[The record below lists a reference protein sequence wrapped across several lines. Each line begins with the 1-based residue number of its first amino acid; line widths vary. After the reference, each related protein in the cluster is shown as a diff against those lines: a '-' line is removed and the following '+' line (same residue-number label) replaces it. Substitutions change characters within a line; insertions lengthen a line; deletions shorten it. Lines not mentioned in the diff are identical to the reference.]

1 MTENTNK
8 IIPENV
14 PDEDV
19 LIVPE
24 DKILVDK
31 HTIIRTYLEAR
42 LNVKHELL
50 NEKINILKGGKELNK
65 TLDNHVV
72 PVVSQAIMDTINK
85 LYDTHK
91 LIAEEKSHP
100 RYNIKMYIALRFN
113 KPVPDVKNLMP
124 NENAVSVSPGAYE
137 IVFADGTTV
146 RFDFLDSYGNVD
158 KDDNNVIDF
167 ELCNFDWGTFSDEAI
182 ILPAKL
188 LDTKIKSLSEVFVY
202 ISSDNEEFDVTAVD
216 AMTFV
221 VTDNKT
227 GKEITV
233 NVPDDICKNAVI
245 ETDGD

>member
-1 MTENTNK
+1 MTENNNK
-8 IIPENV
+8 IIPESV

-31 HTIIRTYLEAR
+31 HTVTCTYLEAR
-42 LNVKHELL
+42 LNVEHARL
-50 NEKINILKGGKELNK
+50 NEKINMANNAKLSE
-65 TLDNHVV
+65 TLDNHIVRIV
-72 PVVSQAIMDTINK
+72 NQAVMDAIDK
-85 LYDTHK
+85 LHNTCK
-91 LIAEEKSHP
+91 LITEEKDHP

-137 IVFADGTTV
+137 IVFTDDTAV

-158 KDDNNVIDF
+158 KDDNHVIDF
-167 ELCNFDWGTFSDEAI
+167 ELCNFDWDTFSDEAI
-182 ILPAKL
+182 VLPAKL
-188 LDTKIKSLSEVFVY
+188 LDREIKRLSEVFVY
-202 ISSDNEEFDVTAVD
+202 ISGGDEELDVTAVD

-233 NVPDDICKNAVI
+233 DVPDDICKNAVI

>member
-31 HTIIRTYLEAR
+31 HTVTCAYLEAK
-42 LNVKHELL
+42 LNVKRACL
-50 NEKINILKGGKELNK
+50 NEKINMANNAKLSE
-65 TLDNHVV
+65 TLDNHIVRIV
-72 PVVSQAIMDTINK
+72 NQAVMDAIDK
-85 LYDTHK
+85 LHNTYK
-91 LIAEEKSHP
+91 LIAEEKDHP

-124 NENAVSVSPGAYE
+124 NESAVGVSPGAYE
-137 IVFADGTTV
+137 IVFTDDTAV

-158 KDDNNVIDF
+158 KNDNHVIDF
-167 ELCNFDWGTFSDEAI
+167 ELCNFDWETFSDEAI
-182 ILPAKL
+182 VLPAKL
-188 LDTKIKSLSEVFVY
+188 LDKEIKKLSEVFVY
-202 ISSDNEEFDVTAVD
+202 ISGGDVELDVTAVD
-216 AMTFV
+216 AMAFV

-227 GKEITV
+227 GKEITID
-233 NVPDDICKNAVI
+233 VPDDVCKNAVI

>member
-1 MTENTNK
+1 MTENNNK

-19 LIVPE
+19 LTIPK

-31 HTIIRTYLEAR
+31 NTIIRTYLEAR
-42 LNVKHELL
+42 LNIERARL
-50 NEKINILKGGKELNK
+50 NEKINTSKNCKESNK
-65 TLDNHVV
+65 TSDNRVVHVAN
-72 PVVSQAIMDTINK
+72 QAVMDAIDK
-85 LYDTHK
+85 LYDANK
-91 LIAEEKSHP
+91 LIAEEKRHP

-124 NENAVSVSPGAYE
+124 NENAVIVSPGAYE
-137 IVFADGTTV
+137 IVFTDDTAV

-158 KDDNNVIDF
+158 KDDNPVIDF
-167 ELCNFDWGTFSDEAI
+167 ELCNFDWDTFSDEAI
-182 ILPAKL
+182 VLPAKL
-188 LDTKIKSLSEVFVY
+188 LDTKIKGLSEVFVY
-202 ISSDNEEFDVTAVD
+202 IGGDDKEFDVTAVD

-221 VTDNKT
+221 VTDNET

-233 NVPDDICKNAVI
+233 NVPDDVCKNAVI

>member
-1 MTENTNK
+1 MTENNNK

-24 DKILVDK
+24 DKILIDK
-31 HTIIRTYLEAR
+31 HTVTCAYLEAK
-42 LNVKHELL
+42 LNVKRACL
-50 NEKINILKGGKELNK
+50 NEKINMANNAKLSE
-65 TLDNHVV
+65 TLDNHIVRIV
-72 PVVSQAIMDTINK
+72 NQAVMDAIDK
-85 LYDTHK
+85 LHNTYK
-91 LIAEEKSHP
+91 LIAEEKDHP

-124 NENAVSVSPGAYE
+124 NENAVGVSPGAYE
-137 IVFADGTTV
+137 IVFTDDTAV

-158 KDDNNVIDF
+158 KNDNHVIDF
-167 ELCNFDWGTFSDEAI
+167 ELCNFDWETFSDEAI
-182 ILPAKL
+182 VLPAKL
-188 LDTKIKSLSEVFVY
+188 LDREIKKLSEVFVY
-202 ISSDNEEFDVTAVD
+202 ISGGDVELDVTAVD

-227 GKEITV
+227 GKEITID
-233 NVPDDICKNAVI
+233 VPDDVCENAVI

>member
-1 MTENTNK
+1 MTENTDK

-31 HTIIRTYLEAR
+31 HTVICAYLEAK
-42 LNVKHELL
+42 LNVKRACL
-50 NEKINILKGGKELNK
+50 NEKINMSKGGGELSK
-65 TLDNHVV
+65 TFDNHIVRIV
-72 PVVSQAIMDTINK
+72 NQAVIDVIDK
-85 LYDTHK
+85 LHNTSK
-91 LIAEEKSHP
+91 LIAEEKDHP

-124 NENAVSVSPGAYE
+124 NENAVSVSPGGYE
-137 IVFADGTTV
+137 IVFTDDTAV

-158 KDDNNVIDF
+158 KDDNYVIDF
-167 ELCNFDWGTFSDEAI
+167 ELCDFDWNTFSDEAI
-182 ILPAKL
+182 VLPAKL
-188 LDTKIKSLSEVFVY
+188 LDREIKKLSEVFVY
-202 ISSDNEEFDVTAVD
+202 ISGGDEEFDVTAVD

-233 NVPDDICKNAVI
+233 DVPDDVCKNAVI

>member
-1 MTENTNK
+1 MTENIDK

-19 LIVPE
+19 LVIPE

-31 HTIIRTYLEAR
+31 QTVTCAYLEAR
-42 LNVKHELL
+42 LNVEHARL
-50 NEKINILKGGKELNK
+50 NEKINMANNAKLSK
-65 TLDNHVV
+65 TLDNHIVRIV
-72 PVVSQAIMDTINK
+72 NQAVMDTIDK
-85 LYDTHK
+85 LHNTSK
-91 LIAEEKSHP
+91 LIAEEKAHP

-113 KPVPDVKNLMP
+113 KPIPDVKNLMP
-124 NENAVSVSPGAYE
+124 NENAVIVSPGAYE
-137 IVFADGTTV
+137 IVFTDGTTV

-158 KDDNNVIDF
+158 KDDNPVIDF
-167 ELCNFDWGTFSDEAI
+167 ELCNFDWDTFPDEAI
-182 ILPAKL
+182 VLPAKL

-202 ISSDNEEFDVTAVD
+202 IGGDDKKIDVTGVD

-233 NVPDDICKNAVI
+233 DVPDDVCKNAVI

>member
-31 HTIIRTYLEAR
+31 HTVTCTYLEAK
-42 LNVKHELL
+42 LNVKRACL
-50 NEKINILKGGKELNK
+50 NEKINMANNAKLSE
-65 TLDNHVV
+65 TLDNHIVRIV
-72 PVVSQAIMDTINK
+72 NQAVMDAIDK
-85 LYDTHK
+85 LHNTCK
-91 LIAEEKSHP
+91 LIAEEKDHP

-113 KPVPDVKNLMP
+113 KPIPDVKNLMP
-124 NENAVSVSPGAYE
+124 NENAMSVSPGAYE
-137 IVFADGTTV
+137 IIFTDDTAV

-158 KDDNNVIDF
+158 KDDNHVIDF
-167 ELCNFDWGTFSDEAI
+167 ELCNFDWDTFSDEAI
-182 ILPAKL
+182 VLPAKL
-188 LDTKIKSLSEVFVY
+188 LDREIKGLSEVFVY
-202 ISSDNEEFDVTAVD
+202 ISGGDEELDVTAVD

-221 VTDNKT
+221 VTDNET

-233 NVPDDICKNAVI
+233 DVPDDVCKNAVI

>member
-24 DKILVDK
+24 DKILVDR
-31 HTIIRTYLEAR
+31 HTVTCTYLEAK
-42 LNVKHELL
+42 LNVKRADL
-50 NEKINILKGGKELNK
+50 NEKINMSNGSGELSK
-65 TLDNHVV
+65 TLDNHIVRVV
-72 PVVSQAIMDTINK
+72 NQAVIDTIDK
-85 LYDTHK
+85 LHNTHK
-91 LIAEEKSHP
+91 LITEEKSHP

-124 NENAVSVSPGAYE
+124 NENAVSVSPGGYE
-137 IVFADGTTV
+137 IVFTDDTAV

-158 KDDNNVIDF
+158 KDDNYVIDF
-167 ELCNFDWGTFSDEAI
+167 ELCNFDWNAFSDEAI
-182 ILPAKL
+182 VLPAKL
-188 LDTKIKSLSEVFVY
+188 LDREIKKLSEVFVY
-202 ISSDNEEFDVTAVD
+202 ISGGDEELDVTAVD

-227 GKEITV
+227 GKKITID
-233 NVPDDICKNAVI
+233 VPDDVCKNAII

>member
-1 MTENTNK
+1 MTENNNK

-19 LIVPE
+19 LTIPE

-31 HTIIRTYLEAR
+31 HTVTGTYLEAK
-42 LNVKHELL
+42 LNVKRACL
-50 NEKINILKGGKELNK
+50 NEKINMANNAKLSE
-65 TLDNHVV
+65 TLDNHIVRIV
-72 PVVSQAIMDTINK
+72 NQAVMNAIDK
-85 LYDTHK
+85 LYDTSK
-91 LIAEEKSHP
+91 LIAEEKAHP

-124 NENAVSVSPGAYE
+124 NENAVIVSPGAYE
-137 IVFADGTTV
+137 IVFTDGTTV

-158 KDDNNVIDF
+158 KDDNPVIDF
-167 ELCNFDWGTFSDEAI
+167 ELCNFDWDTFSDEAI
-182 ILPAKL
+182 VLPAKL

-202 ISSDNEEFDVTAVD
+202 IGGDDKAFDVTGVD

-227 GKEITV
+227 GKEVTID
-233 NVPDDICKNAVI
+233 VPDDVCKNAVI

>member
-8 IIPENV
+8 IIPESV

-31 HTIIRTYLEAR
+31 HKVTCTYLEAR
-42 LNVKHELL
+42 LNVEHARL
-50 NEKINILKGGKELNK
+50 NEKINMANNAKLSE
-65 TLDNHVV
+65 TLDNHIVRIV
-72 PVVSQAIMDTINK
+72 NQAVMDAIDK
-85 LYDTHK
+85 LHNTCK
-91 LIAEEKSHP
+91 LIAEEKDHP

-113 KPVPDVKNLMP
+113 KPIPDVKNLMP

-137 IVFADGTTV
+137 IIFTDDTAV

-158 KDDNNVIDF
+158 KDDNHVIDF
-167 ELCNFDWGTFSDEAI
+167 ELCNFDWGAFSDEAI

-188 LDTKIKSLSEVFVY
+188 LDREIKRLSEVFVY
-202 ISSDNEEFDVTAVD
+202 ISSGDVELDVTAVD

-221 VTDNKT
+221 ITDNKT

-233 NVPDDICKNAVI
+233 DVPDDVCENAVI

>member
-31 HTIIRTYLEAR
+31 HTVTCAYLEAK
-42 LNVKHELL
+42 LNVKRACL
-50 NEKINILKGGKELNK
+50 NEKINMANNAKLSE
-65 TLDNHVV
+65 TLDNHIVRIV
-72 PVVSQAIMDTINK
+72 NQAVMDAIDK
-85 LYDTHK
+85 LHNTYK
-91 LIAEEKSHP
+91 LIAEEKDHP

-124 NENAVSVSPGAYE
+124 NESAVSVSPGGYE
-137 IVFADGTTV
+137 IVFTDDTAV

-158 KDDNNVIDF
+158 KNDNHVIDF
-167 ELCNFDWGTFSDEAI
+167 ELCNFDWDTFSDEAI
-182 ILPAKL
+182 VLPAKL
-188 LDTKIKSLSEVFVY
+188 LDREIKRLSEVFVY
-202 ISSDNEEFDVTAVD
+202 ISSGDVELDVTAVD

-221 VTDNKT
+221 ITDNKT

-233 NVPDDICKNAVI
+233 DVPDDVCENAVI

>member
-31 HTIIRTYLEAR
+31 HTVTCVYLEAK
-42 LNVKHELL
+42 LNVKRACL
-50 NEKINILKGGKELNK
+50 NEKINMANNAKLSE
-65 TLDNHVV
+65 TLDNHIVGIV
-72 PVVSQAIMDTINK
+72 NQAVMDAINK
-85 LYDTHK
+85 LHNTCK
-91 LIAEEKSHP
+91 LIAEEKDHP

-124 NENAVSVSPGAYE
+124 NENAVSVSPGGYE
-137 IVFADGTTV
+137 IVFTDDTAI

-158 KDDNNVIDF
+158 KDDNHVIDF

-182 ILPAKL
+182 VLPAKL
-188 LDTKIKSLSEVFVY
+188 LDREIKKLSEVFVY
-202 ISSDNEEFDVTAVD
+202 ISGGDVELDVTAVD
-216 AMTFV
+216 AMAFV

-227 GKEITV
+227 GKEITID
-233 NVPDDICKNAVI
+233 VPDDVCKNAVI

>member
-1 MTENTNK
+1 MTENTNR

-31 HTIIRTYLEAR
+31 HTVTCTYLEAK
-42 LNVKHELL
+42 LNVKRACL
-50 NEKINILKGGKELNK
+50 NEKINMANNAKLSE
-65 TLDNHVV
+65 TLDNHIVRIV
-72 PVVSQAIMDTINK
+72 NQAVMDAINK
-85 LYDTHK
+85 LHNTCK
-91 LIAEEKSHP
+91 LIAEEKDHP

-113 KPVPDVKNLMP
+113 KPVPAVKNLMP
-124 NENAVSVSPGAYE
+124 NENAVGVSPGGYE
-137 IVFADGTTV
+137 IVFTDDTAV

-158 KDDNNVIDF
+158 KDDDHVIDF
-167 ELCNFDWGTFSDEAI
+167 ELCNFDWETFSDEAI
-182 ILPAKL
+182 VLPAKL
-188 LDTKIKSLSEVFVY
+188 LDREIKKLSEVFVY
-202 ISSDNEEFDVTAVD
+202 ISGGDVELDVTTVD

-233 NVPDDICKNAVI
+233 DVPDDVCKNAVI

>member
-1 MTENTNK
+1 MTENNNK
-8 IIPENV
+8 IIPESV

-31 HTIIRTYLEAR
+31 HTVTCTYLEAK
-42 LNVKHELL
+42 LNVKRACL
-50 NEKINILKGGKELNK
+50 NEKINMSNSAKLSE
-65 TLDNHVV
+65 TLDNHIVRIV
-72 PVVSQAIMDTINK
+72 NQAVIDAIDK
-85 LYDTHK
+85 LHNTCK
-91 LIAEEKSHP
+91 LIAEEKDHP

-113 KPVPDVKNLMP
+113 KPVPGIKNLMP

-137 IVFADGTTV
+137 IVFTDDTTV

-158 KDDNNVIDF
+158 KEDNHVIDF
-167 ELCNFDWGTFSDEAI
+167 ELCNFDWETFSDEAI
-182 ILPAKL
+182 VLPAKL
-188 LDTKIKSLSEVFVY
+188 LDREIKKLSEVFVY
-202 ISSDNEEFDVTAVD
+202 IHGGDVELDVTAVD

-227 GKEITV
+227 GKEITID
-233 NVPDDICKNAVI
+233 VPDDVCKNAVI

>member
-1 MTENTNK
+1 MTENNNK

-19 LIVPE
+19 LTIPK
-24 DKILVDK
+24 DKVLVDR
-31 HTIIRTYLEAR
+31 HTVTGTYLEAR
-42 LNVKHELL
+42 LNVERARL
-50 NEKINILKGGKELNK
+50 NEEINMSKRGGELGK
-65 TLDNHVV
+65 TLDNYIVRLV
-72 PVVSQAIMDTINK
+72 NQAVMNAIDK
-85 LYDTHK
+85 LYDTSK
-91 LIAEEKSHP
+91 LIAEEKAHP

-124 NENAVSVSPGAYE
+124 NENAVSVSPGSYE

-158 KDDNNVIDF
+158 KDDNPVIDF
-167 ELCNFDWGTFSDEAI
+167 ELCNFDWDTFSDEAI
-182 ILPAKL
+182 VLPAKL
-188 LDTKIKSLSEVFVY
+188 LNTKIKSLSEVFVY
-202 ISSDNEEFDVTAVD
+202 IGGDDKEFDVTGVD

-233 NVPDDICKNAVI
+233 DVPDDVCKNAVI
-245 ETDGD
+245 ETNGD

>member
-1 MTENTNK
+1 MTENANK

-31 HTIIRTYLEAR
+31 HTVTCTYLEAK
-42 LNVKHELL
+42 LNVKRACL
-50 NEKINILKGGKELNK
+50 NEKINMANNAKLSE
-65 TLDNHVV
+65 TLDNHIVRIV
-72 PVVSQAIMDTINK
+72 NQAVMDAIDK
-85 LYDTHK
+85 LHNTYK
-91 LIAEEKSHP
+91 LIAEEKDHP

-124 NENAVSVSPGAYE
+124 NENAVIVSPGAYE
-137 IVFADGTTV
+137 IVFTDGTTV

-158 KDDNNVIDF
+158 KDDNPVIDF
-167 ELCNFDWGTFSDEAI
+167 ELCNFDWDTFSDEAI
-182 ILPAKL
+182 VLPAKL

-202 ISSDNEEFDVTAVD
+202 IGGDDKEFDVTGVD

-227 GKEITV
+227 GKEVTID
-233 NVPDDICKNAVI
+233 VPDDVCKNAVI